1 MTEPTETETEPQRA
15 EPRAVREVFLSLKLR
30 LWAAC
35 IASGVV
41 AGLGSLWVLGTQ
53 AGPGVDAAAL
63 AGWLSAVG
71 VASVVTGFV
80 MALWLDHHV
89 VGQLRGLLRGVHNGR
104 VWELRG
110 LPAASG
116 WGELSELGD
125 SLQSMLATQRSGARA
140 YEELE
145 HTRRQMASLREALE
159 HWVREESWVPP
170 VIEEGVVNDLADSL
184 GNGLARRGS
193 VEQQNREVAAQ
204 VARELV
210 TSLHDAQESSEQSE
224 RGFVEA
230 TALLTTVRELQ
241 RLSVELTHAL
251 DALGQSPEPSEVPN
265 TGAREA
271 AREALEELI
280 AASAGSVEAL
290 GQGLMRVQDIQEHVQ
305 TIANRS
311 TLIAIQVL
319 TGDRR
324 GDAASDAVAQDLKR
338 LAQDVREAT
347 DRTGGFALDIE
358 TAVAEASA
366 RMRGVRERA
375 LAKLDALPETS
386 PIATPEGRNL
396 DDAQRLLERVREMVQ
411 DAARKCERLSAAGER
426 ASRAAERLTRRL
438 DEEGTELDALVTR
451 LTPVGRRAVG
461 SPPSPGLRL
470 IAEERSRVS
479 DAAEYSA
486 GAEEDSPSKG
496 DALRE
501 EERP

>member
-1 MTEPTETETEPQRA
+1 MTLPSETKIPLL
-15 EPRAVREVFLSLKLR
+15 EPRDTREGFLSLKLR
-30 LWAAC
+30 LWTAC

-53 AGPGVDAAAL
+53 GGPGADAATLVA
-63 AGWLSAVG
+63 WLSAVG
-71 VASVVTGFV
+71 FASVLTGFG

-89 VGQLRGLLRGVHNGR
+89 VGHLRGLLRGVHNGR

-125 SLQSMLATQRSGARA
+125 SLQGMLATQRRSARA

-145 HTRRQMASLREALE
+145 HTRRQMALLQEALE
-159 HWVREESWVPP
+159 RWVREESW
-170 VIEEGVVNDLADSL
+170 LAPALEDGAVADMAEAL
-184 GNGLARRGS
+184 GNGLARRAS

-210 TSLHDAQESSEQSE
+210 ASLADAQESAEQSE

-230 TALLTTVRELQ
+230 TAMLTTVRELQ
-241 RLSVELTHAL
+241 RLSGELTHAL
-251 DALGQSPEPSEVPN
+251 DVLAQPPAASEPVAG
-265 TGAREA
+265 GAREA

-280 AASAGSVEAL
+280 AASTGSVEAL
-290 GQGLMRVQDIQEHVQ
+290 GQGLMRVQDIHEHVQ
-305 TIANRS
+305 TIANRA

-319 TGDRR
+319 TADRR

-358 TAVAEASA
+358 AAVADAGE

-375 LAKLDALPETS
+375 FAKLDALPEAA
-386 PIATPEGRNL
+386 PIAPAASRTH

-411 DAARKCERLSAAGER
+411 DAARKGERLSAAGER

-438 DEEGTELDALVTR
+438 DEEGAELDALVVR
-451 LTPVGRRAVG
+451 LTPVGTRGAG
-461 SPPSPGLRL
+461 PQSGPGLRL
-470 IAEERSRVS
+470 IAEERST
-479 DAAEYSA
+479 APLAEPEA
-486 GAEEDSPSKG
+486 TQTDEDSPTNGES
-496 DALRE
+496 LRE

>member
-1 MTEPTETETEPQRA
+1 MTLRSDIETQIPEPR
-15 EPRAVREVFLSLKLR
+15 EPRAGFLSLKLR
-30 LWAAC
+30 LWTAC

-53 AGPGVDAAAL
+53 GGPGVDAATL
-63 AGWLSAVG
+63 VGWLSVVS
-71 VASVVTGFV
+71 VASVITGFA

-125 SLQSMLATQRSGARA
+125 ALQGILATQRHSARA
-140 YEELE
+140 HEELE
-145 HTRRQMASLREALE
+145 HVRRQMMLVQEALE
-159 HWVREESWVPP
+159 HWVREESWVTPALD
-170 VIEEGVVNDLADSL
+170 EGAVSDLAVAL
-184 GNGLARRGS
+184 GTGLARRGS

-204 VARELV
+204 VARELLG
-210 TSLHDAQESSEQSE
+210 SLADARESAEQSE

-241 RLSVELTHAL
+241 RLSGELTQAL
-251 DALGQSPEPSEVPN
+251 DALGQSPAASEVPSA
-265 TGAREA
+265 GPREA
-271 AREALEELI
+271 ARDALEELI
-280 AASAGSVEAL
+280 AASSGSVEAL
-290 GQGLMRVQDIQEHVQ
+290 GQGLMRVQDIHEHVQ

-319 TGDRR
+319 TGERR
-324 GDAASDAVAQDLKR
+324 GDAASELVARDLKQ
-338 LAQDVREAT
+338 LALEVREAT

-375 LAKLDALPETS
+375 LAKLDALPETAAS
-386 PIATPEGRNL
+386 VPMASRTY

-411 DAARKCERLSAAGER
+411 DAARKGERLSAAGER

-438 DEEGTELDALVTR
+438 DEEGVELDALVVR
-451 LTPVGRRAVG
+451 LTPVGVRAAFSTSG
-461 SPPSPGLRL
+461 PGLRL
-470 IAEERSRVS
+470 IAEERSAEPVPED
-479 DAAEYSA
+479 DA
-486 GAEEDSPSKG
+486 GGDDEDSGSRG
-496 DALRE
+496 GALRE
-501 EERP
+501 EDRP

>member
-1 MTEPTETETEPQRA
+1 MTEPVHTPIPPARD
-15 EPRAVREVFLSLKLR
+15 PREGMLSLKLR

-53 AGPGVDAAAL
+53 GGPGVAGATL
-63 AGWLSAVG
+63 VGWLSAVA
-71 VASVVTGFV
+71 VASVVTGFL

-89 VGQLRGLLRGVHNGR
+89 VGQLRGLLRGVRTGR

-110 LPAASG
+110 LPAAAG

-125 SLQSMLATQRSGARA
+125 SLQGMLATQRRSERA

-145 HTRRQMASLREALE
+145 HTRRQLGALQSALE
-159 HWVREESWVPP
+159 RWVREEVWSAP
-170 VIEEGVVNDLADSL
+170 VIEEGAVSDLADLVGS
-184 GNGLARRGS
+184 GMSRRGT
-193 VEQQNREVAAQ
+193 VEQQNREVAEQ

-210 TSLHDAQESSEQSE
+210 SALADAQESAEQSE

-241 RLSVELTHAL
+241 RLSGELTNAL
-251 DALGQSPEPSEVPN
+251 HVVAQSPAADEAPAS
-265 TGAREA
+265 GAREA

-280 AASAGSVEAL
+280 AASAGSVESL
-290 GQGLMRVQDIQEHVQ
+290 GRGLMRVQLIHEQVQ

-319 TGDRR
+319 TGERR
-324 GDAASDAVAQDLKR
+324 NDPAGETLAQDLKR
-338 LAQDVREAT
+338 LAQEVREAT
-347 DRTGGFALDIE
+347 DRTAVFALDIE
-358 TAVAEASA
+358 AAVAEAGE

-375 LAKLDALPETS
+375 LAKLDALPQSTVPASAVS
-386 PIATPEGRNL
+386 PRAY
-396 DDAQRLLERVREMVQ
+396 DDAERLLERVREMVQ
-411 DAARKCERLSAAGER
+411 DAARKGERLSAAGER

-438 DEEGTELDALVTR
+438 DDEGAEVEALIVR
-451 LTPVGRRAVG
+451 LTPVGTRAP
-461 SPPSPGLRL
+461 SPPPSLGLRL
-470 IAEERSRVS
+470 IAEERGVDSFIETPAD
-479 DAAEYSA
+479 DAIEADT
-486 GAEEDSPSKG
+486 AEEGP
-496 DALRE
+496 ARE